1 MTYKLYKNPMTG
13 NFDPIVIRLSDNASI
28 PFDPD
33 NTDYQEYFAGLRL
46 ATHQNPQRRTNNGF
60 NAS

>member
-33 NTDYQEYFAGLRL
+33 NTDYQQYLAWLEAGNTPEP
-46 ATHQNPQRRTNNGF
+46 AEENQ
-60 NAS
+60 